1 MDLRLG
7 LKPEAEGRALPRGAL
22 DLDRRNRSALPAPP
36 HGSQSMSRL
45 KKAAKY
51 DKVAGMIKTYVKRD
65 RYLAA
70 IEPFIGKDVIKVII
84 GQRRVGK
91 SCLLLQ
97 VMDAIKDKGIPA
109 SRIIYVNKE
118 LHEFED
124 IQDHRDLLEYVS
136 RKGPKSGRA
145 CVFIDEIQ
153 EIAQF
158 EKALRSMQASG
169 RYDIYCTGSNARLL
183 SGELATTLGGRCV
196 EVKVFGLSYAEFL
209 KFHKLVEN
217 PDAFAKYIRYGGLP
231 YLANL
236 KLDDEVA
243 YEYLRNIY
251 GAILLK
257 DIVARHGV
265 RNVNFLERL
274 VEFLAD
280 NTGRLVSAK
289 RISDFLKSQRIQISP
304 NVVLNYLSLLASAF
318 FVFKVPRADVVGK
331 KVFEIGEKYYF
342 EDLGLRHSIIGFRP
356 NDVEKVLEN
365 LVFLQLKMQGFKVA
379 VGKFGERE
387 IDFVCEKAGERL
399 YVQVCYLLT
408 DEKVRDREFGNLLAI
423 PDNFPKLVVSMDEL
437 PGRTVKGIM
446 HVSVREF
453 LLRDL

>member
-1 MDLRLG
+1 
-7 LKPEAEGRALPRGAL
+7 
-22 DLDRRNRSALPAPP
+22 
-36 HGSQSMSRL
+36 
-45 KKAAKY
+45 
-51 DKVAGMIKTYVKRD
+51 MIKTYIKRD
-65 RYLAA
+65 RYLSA
-70 IEPFIGKDVIKVII
+70 IEPFIDKDVIKVLV

-91 SCLLLQ
+91 SYLLLQ
-97 VMDAIKDKGIPA
+97 VMDAVRSKGIPA
-109 SRIIYVNKE
+109 SRIVFINKE
-118 LHEFED
+118 LHEFEN
-124 IQDHRDLLEYVS
+124 IQNHRDLLAYVS
-136 RKGPKSGRA
+136 QKGPKSGRA
-145 CVFIDEIQ
+145 YVFIDEIQ

-169 RYDIYCTGSNARLL
+169 RYDIYCTGSNAQLL
-183 SGELATTLGGRCV
+183 SGELATTLSGRCV
-196 EVKVFGLSYAEFL
+196 EIKVFGLSYGEFL
-209 KFHKLVEN
+209 KFHRVEEG

-236 KLDDEVA
+236 ELVDDVA

-304 NVVLNYLSLLASAF
+304 NVVLNYLSLLSSAF

-342 EDLGLRHSIIGFRP
+342 EDLGLRHSIIGYRP
-356 NDVEKVLEN
+356 NDIEKVLEN
-365 LVFLQLKMQGFKVA
+365 LVFLQLKMQGYKVA

-408 DEKVRDREFGNLLAI
+408 DEKVRNREFGNLLAI
-423 PDNFPKLVVSMDEL
+423 PDNFPKLVVSMDEF
-437 PGRTVKGIM
+437 PGQTFKGIG
-446 HVSVREF
+446 HVPVRQF
-453 LLRDL
+453 LLRNL